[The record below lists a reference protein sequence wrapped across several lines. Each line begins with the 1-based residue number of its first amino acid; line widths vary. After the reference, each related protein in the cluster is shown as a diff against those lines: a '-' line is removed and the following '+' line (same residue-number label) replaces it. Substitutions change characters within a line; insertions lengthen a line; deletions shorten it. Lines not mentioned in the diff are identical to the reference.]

1 MKTAYRVF
9 AYLVAAEVVV
19 QAMLI
24 AWAVAG
30 LGKWVNGGGVF
41 DKSIMESQETPF
53 PEVLGVPLH
62 GMNGMFVIPVIA
74 LVLLILS
81 FFTKLRG
88 ASRWAALVFAL
99 VIVQGQLGFLGHEAP
114 IAGAVHGFNALLVFS
129 VAVHTGR
136 RVRTA
141 VSSAV
146 ERPEVR
152 VSAPVS

>member
-41 DKSIMESQETPF
+41 DKSVMESEETPF

-62 GMNGMFVIPVIA
+62 GLNGMFVIPVIA

-88 ASRWAALVFAL
+88 ASKWAGLLFAL

-114 IAGAVHGFNALLVFS
+114 IAGAVHGFNALLLFS
-129 VAVHTGR
+129 VAVYTAR
-136 RVRTA
+136 RVRA
-141 VSSAV
+141 AASSSV
-146 ERPEVR
+146 ERPEAR
-152 VSAPVS
+152 VSAPV

>member
-41 DKSIMESQETPF
+41 DKSVMESQETPF

-62 GMNGMFVIPVIA
+62 GLNGMFVIPVIA

-81 FFTKLRG
+81 FFTRLRG
-88 ASRWAALVFAL
+88 ASKWAGLVFAL

-114 IAGAVHGFNALLVFS
+114 IAGAVHGFNALLLFS
-129 VAVHTGR
+129 VAVYTAR

-141 VSSAV
+141 ESSSV
-146 ERPEVR
+146 ERPAAR
-152 VSAPVS
+152 VSAPV